1 MNLWSAEEL
10 RALLS
15 DSGLRVLHEWG
26 EYDGSPFDPA
36 TSSRHVWLST
46 RESR

>member
-1 MNLWSAEEL
+1 VNLWSAEEL
-10 RALLS
+10 RALLA
-15 DSGLRVLHEWG
+15 DSGLRVRDEWG
-26 EYDGSPFDPA
+26 EYDGSPFDVA